1 MAKNDEP
8 TEQESEDAP
17 VSEEPQTSQ
26 PKPEVSQ
33 DAKNLA
39 MLCHLLGLITNF
51 LGPLILWLLK
61 KEDDAF
67 IDSQGKEALN
77 FQLTVMFAMIA
88 AGILSFLCIGVL
100 LMPVIMVLDIV
111 FSIIA
116 CVKASKGEDYRY
128 PLCIRL
134 VK

>member
-1 MAKNDEP
+1 MDENVEP

-17 VSEEPQTSQ
+17 VSEESQTPQ

-39 MLCHLLGLITNF
+39 MLCHLLGLFTLF
-51 LGPLILWLLK
+51 LCPLIIWLLK
-61 KEDDAF
+61 NDDPF
-67 IDSQGKEALN
+67 VDSQGKEALN
-77 FQLTVMFAMIA
+77 FQLSVFLGLMI
-88 AGILSFLCIGVL
+88 SCIVFCL
-100 LMPVIMVLDIV
+100 APVTIPVIMVLDVI

-116 CVKASKGEDYRY
+116 CTKASKGEDYRY
-128 PLCIRL
+128 PLCVRL

>member
-1 MAKNDEP
+1 MDENVEP
-8 TEQESEDAP
+8 AEQGSEDAP
-17 VSEEPQTSQ
+17 VSEEPQAAQ

-33 DAKNLA
+33 DSRNLG
-39 MLCHLLGLITNF
+39 MLCHLLGLFTLF
-51 LGPLILWLLK
+51 LCPLIIWLLK
-61 KEDDAF
+61 NDDPF
-67 IDSQGKEALN
+67 VDSQGKEALN
-77 FQLTVMFAMIA
+77 FQLSVFLGLMISSIIFCVA
-88 AGILSFLCIGVL
+88 PVTI
-100 LMPVIMVLDIV
+100 PVIMVLDVI